1 MFNPSMLN
9 NMTPE
14 QIKAQQD
21 MMKNMSDE
29 DLQRQMNNAK
39 SFMPGK
45 SRLATTVK
53 SSLKG
58 FCLPMQT
65 NLLICLHLRA

>member
-1 MFNPSMLN
+1 
-9 NMTPE
+9 MTPE

-45 SRLATTVK
+45 Y
-53 SSLKG
+53 
-58 FCLPMQT
+58 
-65 NLLICLHLRA
+65 

>member
-9 NMTPE
+9 NLTPE

-45 SRLATTVK
+45 SLFATRHWEIH
-53 SSLKG
+53 
-58 FCLPMQT
+58 P
-65 NLLICLHLRA
+65 

>member
-1 MFNPSMLN
+1 MFNPSMQN

-29 DLQRQMNNAK
+29 DLKRRMDQAK

-45 SRLATTVK
+45 Y
-53 SSLKG
+53 
-58 FCLPMQT
+58 
-65 NLLICLHLRA
+65 